1 MRVITCILALVVATA
16 SVSFADQP
24 LRHVEYVVTTS
35 VDGHASTSRLLLDL
49 VGTTNDRGVSLTIV
63 EPGVAGLVR
72 VDVDKRGI
80 ATNASDAALSLE
92 AKLLVYFF
100 ALGAQ
105 NMTGLG
111 RGDEWAADGATG
123 DGAQHRTRFRVVRTP
138 GEGRLDIAF
147 TRDLELGGEH
157 TGYRGRLLYDAFKV
171 VPLSVDAQG
180 EVEAGAPGAPRGHEI
195 RLALTLV
202 KDSQP

>member
-1 MRVITCILALVVATA
+1 VRVITCILALLIATA
-16 SVSFADQP
+16 SVSLADQP
-24 LRHVEYVVTTS
+24 LRHVEYAVTTN
-35 VDGHASTSRLLLDL
+35 VDGRASTSRLLLDL
-49 VGTTNDRGVSLTIV
+49 VGTTNDRGVSLTIA
-63 EPGVAGLVR
+63 EPGVADLVH
-72 VDVDKRGI
+72 VDVDARGV
-80 ATNASDAALSLE
+80 ATNASDATLSLE

-123 DGAQHRTRFRVVRTP
+123 DGARHRTRFRVVRTP

-147 TRDLELGGEH
+147 TRDLELSGEH
-157 TGYRGRLLYDAFKV
+157 TGYHGRLLYDAFKV
-171 VPLSVDAQG
+171 VPLSVDARG
-180 EVEAGAPGAPRGHEI
+180 EVQASDPGGPHTHEV
-195 RLALTLV
+195 RLALTLI